1 MGYKHH
7 RIVDLTQELYDGQ
20 PVFIGHPETKVW
32 PCMTH
37 EESAKLPVFKDG
49 MSYAANLV
57 QMCEHGPTHVDSIS
71 HLDPRPEAPS
81 IEQIPVEWFYTPA
94 ICADF
99 PDVPARTSITPD
111 MVKRRLEHYRLTPP
125 KGGTF
130 LFTTG
135 HYQKYYPKPEY
146 CTEYAGLDRKAAEYL
161 YGECGILNI
170 GQDAPSIDNAADR
183 GFPCH
188 LVCRELQRVN
198 TENLCNLEA
207 VAGKEFLYIGLPLK
221 IRKGTGSPI
230 RAIAVL
236 NA

>member
-1 MGYKHH
+1 MW
-7 RIVDLTQELYDGQ
+7 I
-20 PVFIGHPETKVW
+20 P
-32 PCMTH
+32 
-37 EESAKLPVFKDG
+37 SATWTPG
-49 MSYAANLV
+49 R
-57 QMCEHGPTHVDSIS
+57 GPP
-71 HLDPRPEAPS
+71 LD
-81 IEQIPVEWFYTPA
+81 WFYTPG
-94 ICADF
+94 ICVDF
-99 PDVPARTSITPD
+99 RDVPARSYITAE
-111 MVKRRLEHYRLTPP
+111 MVKRRLDHYRLAPP
-125 KGGTF
+125 HGGTF

-135 HYQKYYPKPEY
+135 HYQTYYPKKEY
-146 CTEYAGLDRKAAEYL
+146 LTEYAGLDRKAAEFL

-207 VAGKEFLYIGLPLK
+207 VAGKPFLYIGLPLK
-221 IRKGTGSPI
+221 IRSGTGSPL

>member
-1 MGYKHH
+1 MAYKDH

-37 EESAKLPVFKDG
+37 EESAGLPVFTDG
-49 MSYAANLV
+49 MSYSANVL
-57 QMCEHGPTHVDSIS
+57 QLCEHGPTHVDSIS
-71 HLDPRPEAPS
+71 HVDPRPEAPS
-81 IEQIPVEWFYTPA
+81 IERIPLDWFYAPG
-94 ICADF
+94 ICVEF
-99 PDVPARTSITPD
+99 PDVRARTYITRD
-111 MVKRRLEHYRLTPP
+111 MVKRRLDHDRLSPP
-125 KGGTF
+125 PGGTF

-135 HYQKYYPKPEY
+135 HYRNTYPKKEY
-146 CTEYAGLDRKAAEYL
+146 LTEYAGLDRQAAEFL

-188 LVCRELQRVN
+188 LVCRALQRIN

-207 VAGKEFLYIGLPLK
+207 VAGREFLFIALPLK
-221 IRKGTGSPI
+221 IRNGTGSPI
-230 RAIAVL
+230 RAIGVL

>member
-1 MGYKHH
+1 M
-7 RIVDLTQELYDGQ
+7 
-20 PVFIGHPETKVW
+20 
-32 PCMTH
+32 C
-37 EESAKLPVFKDG
+37 
-49 MSYAANLV
+49 YAANIL
-57 QMCEHGPTHVDSIS
+57 QLCEHGPTHVDSIS
-71 HLDPRPEAPS
+71 HLDARPEAPS
-81 IEQIPVEWFYTPA
+81 IEQIPLEWFYTHA
-94 ICADF
+94 ICVDF
-99 PDVPARTSITPD
+99 PDVPARTSITAE
-111 MVKRRLEHYRLTPP
+111 MVTHRLAHYQLTPP

-146 CTEYAGLDRKAAEYL
+146 CTEYAGLDRRAAEYL

-188 LVCRELQRVN
+188 LVCRELQRIN

-236 NA
+236 NL